1 MSLNS
6 SNRASNLTLILLLII
21 IKSNHLIELTS
32 CQQPNSL
39 FNRFPTNNNKIF
51 AESQT
56 SHRISLNSE
65 NLLLLGNNN
74 IQTATT
80 LATPPV
86 EIPDFGEPIG
96 NHTVALGRDAQ
107 LSCKINNLGNFRTA
121 WLRVEDKGIL
131 TIHNNIITRNYR
143 IGLINNDEGKNF
155 ILTIKNVQP
164 SDKVSSS
171 PRSLYIIIEVHI
183 KRLTITIHIQ
193 QQ

>member
-6 SNRASNLTLILLLII
+6 YSRITSNLTLILLFILI
-21 IKSNHLIELTS
+21 NHLTS
-32 CQQPNSL
+32 CHPYN
-39 FNRFPTNNNKIF
+39 
-51 AESQT
+51 
-56 SHRISLNSE
+56 HRLSFSSSSSSLNNRPSRNND
-65 NLLLLGNNN
+65 NLELSQKSSLLNAQNLVIGNN
-74 IQTATT
+74 IPTT
-80 LATPPV
+80 TTSLPPPV
-86 EIPDFGEPIG
+86 DIPDFVEPIG

-164 SDKVSSS
+164 SDKVSC
-171 PRSLYIIIEVHI
+171 LQV
-183 KRLTITIHIQ
+183 KTFTAGL
-193 QQ
+193 